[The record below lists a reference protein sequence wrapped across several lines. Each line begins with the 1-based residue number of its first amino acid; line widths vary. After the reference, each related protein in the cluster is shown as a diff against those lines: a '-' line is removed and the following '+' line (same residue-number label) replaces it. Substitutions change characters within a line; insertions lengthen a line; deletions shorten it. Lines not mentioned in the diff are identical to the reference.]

1 MNKIIV
7 LLALS
12 ASLIACNKKETNPT
26 KNENNKSESTN
37 NSKTAYVD
45 TSVLMKDYQEAKD
58 IETKYKAKAETM
70 GKKLDGELTRF
81 KADAANFQKNAQANG
96 QAWAQQKGQELQQ
109 REQQLQGAQ
118 QQMMQQLQEQSG
130 TEMDTVVKQVKK
142 FIKVYGK
149 QNGYQYIYGTGIPS
163 TILYAED
170 KYDIT
175 KEILELL
182 NEKYKAKTKK

>member
-7 LLALS
+7 LLALTVS
-12 ASLIACNKKETNPT
+12 IISCDKKETKSIKKDT
-26 KNENNKSESTN
+26 NKTESNN

-58 IETKYKAKAETM
+58 IEAKYKAKATVME
-70 GKKLDGELTRF
+70 KKLDGEIARF
-81 KADAANFQKNAQANG
+81 KSDATNFQKNAQANG

-118 QQMMQQLQEQSG
+118 QQMMQQLQEQSSS
-130 TEMDTVVKQVKK
+130 EMDTVVKQVKK
-142 FIKVYGK
+142 FIKEYGK
-149 QNGYQYIYGTGIPS
+149 QNNYQYIYGTGVPS

-170 KYDIT
+170 QYDIT
-175 KEILELL
+175 KEILDLL
-182 NEKYKAKTKK
+182 NEKYKSRAKK